1 MCVHMCTNTQIYH
14 KELAY
19 ISVEVKIVQDL
30 PSAKQRSRKAKDIIE
45 PSFNRWR
52 SEGANSVKSQ
62 FIDKIRQDVPA

>member
-1 MCVHMCTNTQIYH
+1 MFICVQTQIYH

-30 PSAKQRSRKAKDIIE
+30 PPAKQRSRKAKGIIE